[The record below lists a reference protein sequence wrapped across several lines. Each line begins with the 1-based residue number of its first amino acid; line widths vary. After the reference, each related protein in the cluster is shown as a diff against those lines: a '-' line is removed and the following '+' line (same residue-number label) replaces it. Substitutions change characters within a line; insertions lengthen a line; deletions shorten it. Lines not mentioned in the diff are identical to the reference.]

1 MLFILYEAT
10 PGSGLGRVSNVL
22 VLLLVLVSLVV
33 FAVFRGEII
42 C

>member
-1 MLFILYEAT
+1 MLLILYEAT
-10 PGSGLGRVSNVL
+10 PGSGLRRVSSVL